1 MTFSLL
7 ILEQMKLIWAFTCF
21 NPSVWS
27 ISKFDERCCFL
38 YVHDNSDDFQIYFST
53 EEQCGRWG
61 HTSRCVCVG
70 VCVCLRLCSYSTCV
84 RLYWNM
90 TGWPRCVNNTV
101 IMFVCGCVCVCV
113 SGSAPW
119 WKRWYLMGRG
129 TLWSWRGR
137 ETEIHWRSAE
147 VFTGNIYRTCSRWWW
162 IIWGI
167 CVCVFVC
174 VPVWVR
180 HQRDRRQGGVGAG
193 NVWSGVCWERPEQP
207 GPNRHQRNPREGQ
220 QVGQSSPCFTLKKV

>member
-1 MTFSLL
+1 MQKLPNSWNSVQMTFSLL

-101 IMFVCGCVCVCV
+101 IMCVVVCVCV
-113 SGSAPW
+113 FQVLLHGERDDIW
-119 WKRWYLMGRG
+119 WDGER
-129 TLWSWRGR
+129 
-137 ETEIHWRSAE
+137 
-147 VFTGNIYRTCSRWWW
+147 C
-162 IIWGI
+162 
-167 CVCVFVC
+167 
-174 VPVWVR
+174 
-180 HQRDRRQGGVGAG
+180 GAG
-193 NVWSGVCWERPEQP
+193 GGGRRRYTGGQLKSLQEISTVPAP
-207 GPNRHQRNPREGQ
+207 GDDE
-220 QVGQSSPCFTLKKV
+220 